1 VWYRSDLST
10 SKILSYDYD
19 INAIFDSEHLYFHRF
34 YVDQN
39 RI

>member
-1 VWYRSDLST
+1 MWYMPDLST

-19 INAIFDSEHLYFHRF
+19 ITAILASEHLYFDRF